1 MKFMHFK
8 ASCSYAALADLLE
21 LEGLDTEDD
30 QIALDMGLP

>member
-8 ASCSYAALADLLE
+8 ASCSYTALANLLE